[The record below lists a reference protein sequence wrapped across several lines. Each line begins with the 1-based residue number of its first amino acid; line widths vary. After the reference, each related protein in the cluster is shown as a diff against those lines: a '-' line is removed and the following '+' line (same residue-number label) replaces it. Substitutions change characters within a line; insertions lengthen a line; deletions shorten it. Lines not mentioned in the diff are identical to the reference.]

1 MQAKDEK
8 YVSSSDELHIA
19 ARSNALPKYED
30 CQVSM
35 AVLYQ
40 GHTLILKP
48 LFPEILL
55 KGLKKSLKNRRQTDE
70 DFYLHISYRN
80 I

>member
-1 MQAKDEK
+1 MLCQNMKT
-8 YVSSSDELHIA
+8 V
-19 ARSNALPKYED
+19 NPKI
-30 CQVSM
+30 SM

-48 LFPEILL
+48 LLPEILL

-70 DFYLHISYRN
+70 EFYLHISYRN
-80 I
+80 IWGKATIEY